1 VSSVTAAVL
10 APLATSLPPAPPPTI
25 DRYLDAALRCFSKY
39 GITRTT
45 AADVAAELG
54 VTRATVYRHGG
65 SVDDLARA
73 LFARELHRLLAKIPE
88 HIGADPD
95 AGTVVEI
102 LTVVVESAQT
112 HPVLAKLLADE
123 PERARTMLL
132 ADLES
137 IVDQAE
143 PFLAPL
149 LALVAPVHRPRPL
162 AAWLVRTAV
171 VLLLAPVPGD
181 LRAHLELTVRP
192 VLDAPPP
199 DPPTPPEEAA
209 P

>member
-1 VSSVTAAVL
+1 VSAASTVVL
-10 APLATSLPPAPPPTI
+10 APLAGALPPAPSPTL
-25 DRYLDAALRCFSKY
+25 DRYLDAALRCFTRY

-65 SVDDLARA
+65 SVDTLARA
-73 LFARELHRLLAKIPE
+73 LFARELHRLLTRIPE
-88 HIGADPD
+88 HIGTEPD
-95 AGTVVEI
+95 ADTVVAI
-102 LTVVVESAQT
+102 ATLVAESARA

-123 PERARTMLL
+123 PERARSMLL
-132 ADLES
+132 CDLEA
-137 IVDQAE
+137 IVEQTE

-149 LALVAPVHRPRPL
+149 LGIVAPSSCARTL
-162 AAWLVRTAV
+162 TGWLVRTVV

-181 LRAHLELTVRP
+181 LRAYLNLTVRP
-192 VLDAPPP
+192 VLVAASV
-199 DPPTPPEEAA
+199 DPPTSTKEAS